1 MHREP
6 DTTEPRWLPLHEA
19 SERLSSYLSNS
30 TGFVLNE
37 SLARGRV
44 PVLAM
49 RGDLP
54 TMLPDRVEDM
64 LAKARRVFVIAHND
78 VIRADYLFSG
88 EQDIQQVF
96 GPRSDFTLAEL
107 EPRRFPLIINMDFG
121 QVRVCWATLMREL
134 RQIGWHPADEQA
146 AILRKNGLWPDSWG
160 PIGSGRPADES
171 PQGAGPR
178 GGTLTPAPAPEIHK
192 AIKAA
197 NSTAQAAPAAS
208 IDDPLAD
215 WIFAQ
220 HSRRMSCEALYAE
233 ARRAPPREFR
243 KADFVAAYGKV
254 YATQRHRP
262 PATGWPLRSPYKER
276 LTQE

>member
-6 DTTEPRWLPLHEA
+6 DTSGPQWLPLDEA
-19 SERLSSYLSNS
+19 AERLSRYLNNF
-30 TGFVLNE
+30 TRFVLNDV
-37 SLARGRV
+37 LARGRV

-49 RGDLP
+49 RRDVVGPLP
-54 TMLPDRVEDM
+54 NQIEGL
-64 LAKARRVFVIAHND
+64 LAKASSINVVSHNNAILAEYQFASQQD
-78 VIRADYLFSG
+78 VRPVL
-88 EQDIQQVF
+88 
-96 GPRSDFTLAEL
+96 GPRSTLADP
-107 EPRRFPLIINMDFG
+107 EPRRFPLIIKLDFD

-134 RQIGWHPADEQA
+134 RQIGWGPADEQA

-160 PIGSGRPADES
+160 PIGSGRPADEL
-171 PQGAGPR
+171 PQGAGPG
-178 GGTLTPAPAPEIHK
+178 GGTLTPAPAPEIQN
-192 AIKAA
+192 AVTAA
-197 NSTAQAAPAAS
+197 RDTAEAAPP
-208 IDDPLAD
+208 IDDPLAG

-220 HSRRMSCEALYAE
+220 HSRGMSCEALYAE

-243 KADFVAAYGKV
+243 KSDFVTAYGKV